1 MKTSH
6 KWKESIN
13 ERNFF
18 MNTAQ
23 NIPGTGLY
31 SARNS
36 HKPVNFYCAAPRAG
50 LVELAGDFNH
60 WQPLPMRRSVDGWW
74 LAQVELCHGHHQYRF
89 LVDGKPVLDPHAA
102 GVVRDEM
109 GQPVSLIAIS

>member
-36 HKPVNFYCAAPRAG
+36 HKPVNFYCAAPGAKQ
-50 LVELAGDFNH
+50 VEIAGDFNH

-74 LAQVELCHGHHQYRF
+74 VAQVELCHGHHQYRF
-89 LVDGKPVLDPHAA
+89 LVDGRPVLDPHAT
-102 GVVRDEM
+102 GVDRDE
-109 GQPVSLIAIS
+109 QDERVSLIAVS